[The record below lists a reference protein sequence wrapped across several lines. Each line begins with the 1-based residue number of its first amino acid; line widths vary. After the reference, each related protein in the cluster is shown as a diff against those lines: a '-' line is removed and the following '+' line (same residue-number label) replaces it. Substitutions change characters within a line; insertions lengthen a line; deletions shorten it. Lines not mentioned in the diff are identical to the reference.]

1 MGRRF
6 IAAVLMCLHPVL
18 AGCDAKQAERKHEAQ
33 SKRQL
38 EIANQCEVVNQVLA
52 VVRQHGREDLAK
64 YDLGPP
70 CERIKKEDCDYKV
83 ELMFELSNARQAAL
97 SDQIAPLGPDCT
109 DEQRFA
115 VKYGIE
121 AFRDHRKLL
130 NDAVND
136 AVNDATEVRD
146 DDSREPEPIG
156 P

>member
-18 AGCDAKQAERKHEAQ
+18 AGCDAKQAERKHEAEA
-33 SKRQL
+33 KRQL
-38 EIANQCEVVNQVLA
+38 EIAHQCEVVNEVLA
-52 VVRQHGREDLAK
+52 VVRQQGREDLAK
-64 YDLGPP
+64 YDSGRP
-70 CERIKKEDCDYKV
+70 CERIKNEDCDYKV
-83 ELMFELSNARQAAL
+83 ELMFELSKATQPAL

-115 VKYGIE
+115 VKYGLE

-136 AVNDATEVRD
+136 ATEVQED
-146 DDSREPEPIG
+146 PREPEPIG